1 MSTSHQIAP
10 PPSVDSV
17 EGGFPYVE
25 MFPEDQTQSAARWI
39 TSKELYEWPS
49 QKKMLSFFDTRL
61 SGLAADLDRT
71 ES

>member
-10 PPSVDSV
+10 LPSVDSV

-25 MFPEDQTQSAARWI
+25 MFSRQTQSAARWI
-39 TSKELYEWPS
+39 KSKELYERPS
-49 QKKMLSFFDTRL
+49 QKKMLSFIDARL
-61 SGLAADLDRT
+61 SGLAADWADQT